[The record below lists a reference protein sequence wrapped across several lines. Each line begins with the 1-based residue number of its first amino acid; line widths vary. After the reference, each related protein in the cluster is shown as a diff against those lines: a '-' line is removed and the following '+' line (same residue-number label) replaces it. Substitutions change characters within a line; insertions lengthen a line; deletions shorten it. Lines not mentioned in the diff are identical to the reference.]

1 MGLIKIIKEKK
12 ANKKEHKKEFANG
25 RSVKDE

>member
-12 ANKKEHKKEFANG
+12 ANNKEHKKEFTNG
-25 RSVKDE
+25 RGVKDE